1 MADENSAL
9 QKKKFFKSLKK
20 KKKDPKLLN
29 SSFKPKAH
37 LPRALEFCQWAIC
50 QVWGI
55 HGERQVQQG
64 Q

>member
-1 MADENSAL
+1 MANIFWEKLHVSQFEDLPHALWFYQSA
-9 QKKKFFKSLKK
+9 
-20 KKKDPKLLN
+20 
-29 SSFKPKAH
+29 
-37 LPRALEFCQWAIC
+37 IY

>member
-1 MADENSAL
+1 MKIQLCKKEIL
-9 QKKKFFKSLKK
+9 QKLK

-29 SSFKPKAH
+29 SSVKPKAH